1 MYLETPLKSHTN
13 IVNFDF
19 IIRFQVD
26 RYKYEFSQGCGSIF
40 RGIRSLIQ
48 SLTVFEVSPGAAFG
62 FFGQILLFDLG
73 S

>member
-26 RYKYEFSQGCGSIF
+26 RYKYGFSQE
-40 RGIRSLIQ
+40 GICYIPE
-48 SLTVFEVSPGAAFG
+48 FW
-62 FFGQILLFDLG
+62 LFYKQVRYFNLPT
-73 S
+73 SK